1 MADTSVPAQA
11 VAIIGMAGR
20 FPGAPDTDTFWAA
33 IRDGREC
40 IVDLDA
46 AALQAAGVDAAT
58 AARPGYVRRAAVMA
72 AVEDFDEAYFG
83 ITPGDAQLKDPQHKA
98 LLECSETALQDAG
111 YVAATYPGLIAI
123 YASVGTSGYLYQHLL
138 ASPDIVHRV
147 GVHPLYLHNEK
158 DFAPTFVSYTLGLRG
173 PSLNVNCGCSSS
185 LAAVHLACRSL
196 LQYETDMA
204 LAGAASILATQTSG
218 YAYNEGGIL
227 SPDGHCRPFDAAA
240 AGTLPGS
247 GVGMVVLKRL
257 EDAIADGDHIHAVIR
272 GSAMNNDGRG
282 KIGFTAPSPEGQARV
297 IREALLV
304 SAVDPAEV
312 DYIEAHGTGT
322 RLGDPIELDALHAT
336 YGAGGTQPCHLGS
349 LKANIGHLNAASGV
363 AGLIKAS
370 LSLAHGL
377 IPPQVGFVTPNPALQ
392 LSGSRFRIA
401 ANPAPWP
408 TRARPRRAGI
418 SSFGIGGTNVHAVLE
433 QAPPRA
439 PGREGG
445 IHVLPVS
452 ALDEVALAQSSAALA
467 AHLQA
472 NAGLAL
478 CDVAHT
484 LQQGRRMLPLRR
496 AVVARTLEDA
506 VEALRRPDAG
516 TRVAQP
522 GARVAMLFPG
532 QGSQYPGM
540 AAALHA
546 ADPAFRDAFDA
557 GEQLLRR
564 LLPHDLRA
572 LLLQPGDGAA
582 AECLRQTEVAQPA
595 IFLVSHALA
604 KAWQARGL
612 EADAMLGH
620 SLGEY
625 VAATLAGVF
634 DLADALT
641 LVVAR
646 GRVMQETPQGAMLS
660 VALPADALAPLLPQ
674 GVTIAAYNAPGHC
687 VVAGTAA
694 DIDALD
700 TQLASTIAR
709 RRLVTS
715 HAFHSPL
722 VESAVPAFRAVL
734 DSVRMRPA
742 VRPFV
747 SNVTGDWVDAGHC
760 ARSDYW
766 VDHLRSPVR
775 FDRAVRTLL
784 AGGSDL
790 LLEVGPGQGLT
801 SLVRHSLADGAH
813 AAVALSTLGH
823 PAAVGDEAAAMAR
836 AHAQLWCHGAGVVWN
851 VPPAGERRRV
861 PLPTYPYQ
869 RRRHWVERPGMAA
882 PPKAAVVPSTQA
894 AAQPRHETAPVSGDA
909 LASLLLTLCAERL
922 GRAHAGPADNFF
934 DLGGDSLVATQLI
947 AHLRAATGSR
957 ITLDQFLSAPT
968 LGDVVERA
976 RQASPAPAATPL
988 PDVSPLDAAQR
999 TRKVALSAAQQRM
1012 WFFERHEGGAG
1023 ANTILT
1029 TARLSGRVDH
1039 AALCAAFEALVAN
1052 HAPLRT
1058 AFFEEDGR
1066 PWQRVLPAATVD
1078 IERVTVAQGPLQ
1090 TGEVDRILGD
1100 FAARPFDLEQG
1111 GLIRVLL
1118 VSLGEDDLVLAV
1130 ALHHIVGDSWSM
1142 GVLIADL
1149 QAHYLRSIGAADGP
1163 APGVRSPDAIDVAAW
1178 QRSPQWQA
1186 MASGQ
1191 LAYWTQTLAGA
1202 QTHASIA
1209 DPARRSVERSFDGRV
1224 VTRQLDASLE
1234 SAIAGFVRQRRT
1246 TRFSLYLAAYAL
1258 LLAQE
1263 SGAGD
1268 IVIGTDVANRTRPE
1282 MEGMIGFFVNL
1293 LALRVRLQ
1301 PGEQVDAYLARVQA
1315 LAIDGHSN
1323 QDVPFDQVVAALD
1336 LPRDRRF
1343 APLFQHKLVLQN
1355 APVPPLQL
1363 PGVQVLAW
1371 PHARESAELDMVVT
1385 GWSNDAGAGL
1395 RIEYNRLL
1403 FDADAGERWLDK
1415 LCLLLQ
1421 RLVEQTG
1428 VPVDALLAELHA
1440 ADQAR
1445 REQDERLAAGRIGMV
1460 KRRPISGKVAAQAD
1474 RSEA

>member
-1 MADTSVPAQA
+1 MSEPSVPAQA

-20 FPGAPDTDTFWAA
+20 FPASPDIDTFWAA

-40 IVDLDA
+40 ITDLDT
-46 AALQAAGVDAAT
+46 AALEAAGVDAAT
-58 AARPGYVRRAAVMA
+58 AAQPGYVRRAAVMDG
-72 AVEDFDEAYFG
+72 VEDFDDAYFG

-111 YVAATYPGLIAI
+111 YVAGTYPGLIAI

-138 ASPDIVHRV
+138 ASPDIVRMV

-196 LQYETDMA
+196 LQYETDIA

-304 SAVDPAEV
+304 SEVDPAEV

-336 YGAGGTQPCHLGS
+336 YGAGGAQPCHLGS

-363 AGLIKAS
+363 AGLIKAT

-392 LSGSRFRIA
+392 LTGSRFRIA
-401 ANPAPWP
+401 ANGTSWP
-408 TRARPRRAGI
+408 NRSRPRRAGI

-433 QAPPRA
+433 EAPRRV
-439 PGREGG
+439 PGCDGG
-445 IHVLPVS
+445 VHVLALS
-452 ALDEVALAQSSAALA
+452 ALDAVALERSSAALA
-467 AHLQA
+467 SHLQTHP
-472 NAGLAL
+472 GLAL
-478 CDVAHT
+478 GDVAHT
-484 LQQGRRMLPLRR
+484 LQQGRRVLPLRR
-496 AVVARTLEDA
+496 AVVARTIEEA
-506 VEALRRPDAG
+506 VQALQRPDGG
-516 TRVAQP
+516 TRAAQP
-522 GARVAMLFPG
+522 AARVAMLFPG

-540 AAALHA
+540 AAAMHA

-557 GEQLLRR
+557 GERLLQGM
-564 LLPHDLRA
+564 LPHDLRA
-572 LLLQPGDGAA
+572 LLLQPGDEAA
-582 AECLRQTEVAQPA
+582 AERLRQTELAQPA
-595 IFLVSHALA
+595 IFLVSYALA

-612 EADAMLGH
+612 DADAMLGH

-634 DLADALT
+634 DLADALK

-646 GRVMQETPQGAMLS
+646 GRMMQATPQGAMLS
-660 VALPADALAPLLPQ
+660 VAVPADALAPLLPE

-687 VVAGTAA
+687 VVAGTTAA
-694 DIDALD
+694 IDALEA
-700 TQLASTIAR
+700 QLAPPIAR
-709 RRLVTS
+709 RRLMTS
-715 HAFHSPL
+715 HGFHSPL
-722 VESAVPAFRAVL
+722 VEGAVPGFRAVL
-734 DSVRMRPA
+734 DTVRMRPA
-742 VRPFV
+742 VRRFV
-747 SNVTGDWVDAGHC
+747 SNITGDWVDAERC

-775 FDRAVRTLL
+775 FDRAVQTLL
-784 AGGSDL
+784 ASGSDL

-801 SLVRHSLADGAH
+801 SLARHTVAGGAY
-813 AAVALSTLGH
+813 AAVALSSLGH
-823 PAAVGDEAAAMAR
+823 PAAAGEEAVAMAR
-836 AHAQLWCHGAGVVWN
+836 AHAQLWCHGAGVVWSL
-851 VPPAGERRRV
+851 PPAGQRRRV

-869 RRRHWVERPGMAA
+869 RRRHWVDRAGITPRPQAPALSAEAVAQERREAA
-882 PPKAAVVPSTQA
+882 PLSA
-894 AAQPRHETAPVSGDA
+894 DA
-909 LASLLLTLCAERL
+909 LPSLLLTLCAERL
-922 GRAHAGPADNFF
+922 GRSHVGPEDNFF

-957 ITLDQFLSAPT
+957 ITLDQFLSAAT
-968 LGDVVERA
+968 LGEVVERV
-976 RQASPAPAATPL
+976 RQASPAPVATPL
-988 PDVSPLDAAQR
+988 PDLSALDDAQR
-999 TRKVALSAAQQRM
+999 ARKVPLSAAQQRM

-1029 TARLSGRVDH
+1029 TARLSGPVDQ

-1058 AFFEEDGR
+1058 AFFDEDGR

-1078 IERVTVAQGPLQ
+1078 IERIEVAQGPLQ
-1090 TGEVDRILGD
+1090 AEHVDQILGS
-1100 FAARPFDLEQG
+1100 FAARPFDLAQG

-1118 VSLGEDDLVLAV
+1118 VALGEDDLVLAV

-1142 GVLIADL
+1142 GVLIGDL
-1149 QAHYLRSIGAADGP
+1149 QAHYLHRIGAIAGP
-1163 APGVRSPDAIDVAAW
+1163 VPAARSPDAIDVAAW
-1178 QRSPQWQA
+1178 QQSPQWQA
-1186 MASGQ
+1186 MAGGQ
-1191 LAYWTQTLAGA
+1191 LAYWTQALAGA
-1202 QTHASIA
+1202 DTHASIA
-1209 DPARRSVERSFDGRV
+1209 DPARRSAERSFEGRV
-1224 VTRQLDASLE
+1224 VTLQLDAALE
-1234 SAIAGFVRQRRT
+1234 SAIAGFLRRRRT

-1268 IVIGTDVANRTRPE
+1268 IVVGTDVANRTRPE

-1301 PGEQVDAYLARVQA
+1301 AGEGVDAYLSRVQA
-1315 LAIDGHSN
+1315 LAIEGHSN
-1323 QDVPFDQVVAALD
+1323 QDVPFDQVVAALA

-1371 PHARESAELDMVVT
+1371 PHVRESAELDMVVT

-1415 LCLLLQ
+1415 LCLLLR
-1421 RLVEQTG
+1421 RLVEQTDL
-1428 VPVDALLAELHA
+1428 PVDALLAELRTG
-1440 ADQAR
+1440 DQAR
-1445 REQDERLAAGRIGMV
+1445 RQQDERLAAGRIGVV

>member
-1 MADTSVPAQA
+1 MSETSLPAQA

-20 FPGAPDTDTFWAA
+20 FPGSADTAAFWAS
-33 IRDGREC
+33 IREGREC

-46 AALQAAGVDAAT
+46 AALQAAGVDADT
-58 AARPGYVRRAAVMA
+58 AAQPGYVRRAAVME
-72 AVEDFDEAYFG
+72 AVEDFDDAYFG
-83 ITPGDAQLKDPQHKA
+83 ITPGDARLKDPQHRA

-111 YVAATYPGLIAI
+111 YVAGTYPGLIAI

-138 ASPDIVHRV
+138 ASPDIVRKV

-196 LQYETDMA
+196 LQYETDIA

-247 GVGMVVLKRL
+247 GVGMVALKRL

-304 SAVDPAEV
+304 SDVDPAEV

-336 YGAGGTQPCHLGS
+336 YGAAGTQPCHVGS

-363 AGLIKAS
+363 AGLIKAT
-370 LSLAHGL
+370 LSLAHGQ
-377 IPPQVGFVTPNPALQ
+377 IPPQVGFATPNPALQ
-392 LSGSRFRIA
+392 LTGSRFRIA
-401 ANPAPWP
+401 ADGAPWP
-408 TRARPRRAGI
+408 TRSQPRRAGI

-439 PGREGG
+439 PGPSGG
-445 IHVLPVS
+445 VHVLALS
-452 ALDEVALAQSSAALA
+452 ALDATALAQLSAALA

-472 NAGLAL
+472 NPGLAL
-478 CDVAHT
+478 ADVAHT
-484 LQQGRRMLPLRR
+484 LQHGRRVLPLRR
-496 AVVARTLEDA
+496 AVVARTLEEAVDA
-506 VEALRRPDAG
+506 LQRPDGG
-516 TRVAQP
+516 TRAAQP
-522 GARVAMLFPG
+522 SARVAMLFPG

-540 AAALHA
+540 AAAMHA

-557 GEQLLRR
+557 GEQLLQGM
-564 LLPHDLRA
+564 LPHDVRS
-572 LLLQPGDGAA
+572 LLLQPGDATAA
-582 AECLRQTEVAQPA
+582 DRLRQTEVAQPA
-595 IFLVSHALA
+595 IFLVSYALA
-604 KAWQARGL
+604 RAWQARGL

-634 DLADALT
+634 DLADALR

-646 GRVMQETPQGAMLS
+646 GRVMQATPQGAMLS
-660 VALPADALAPLLPQ
+660 VALPAGALAPLLPE

-700 TQLASTIAR
+700 AQLATAIAR

-722 VESAVPAFRAVL
+722 VEDAVPAFRAVL
-734 DSVRMRPA
+734 DTVRMHPA
-742 VRPFV
+742 SRPFV
-747 SNVTGDWVDAGHC
+747 SNVTGDWIDAAHC
-760 ARSDYW
+760 ARPDYW

-775 FDRAVRTLL
+775 FDRALRTLL
-784 AGGSDL
+784 DGGIDL

-801 SLVRHSLADGAH
+801 SLARHSLADGAH
-813 AAVALSTLGH
+813 TAAALSSLGH
-823 PAAVGDEAAAMAR
+823 AAAMGDEAVAMAR
-836 AHAQLWCHGAGVVWN
+836 AHAQLWCHGAGVVWSL
-851 VPPAGERRRV
+851 PPAGQRRRV

-869 RRRHWVERPGMAA
+869 RRRHWVDRPGMA
-882 PPKAAVVPSTQA
+882 PPQATQA
-894 AAQPRHETAPVSGDA
+894 PTPAPAQAGRGTAPVSGDA
-909 LASLLLTLCAERL
+909 VESLLLTLCAERL
-922 GRAHAGPADNFF
+922 GRSQVGLADNFF

-947 AHLRAATGSR
+947 AHLRSATGST
-957 ITLDQFLSAPT
+957 ITLDRFLSAAT
-968 LGDVVERA
+968 LGEVAERV
-976 RQASPAPAATPL
+976 RQAAPASVATPL
-988 PDVSPLDAAQR
+988 PALTALDAAQR
-999 TRKVALSAAQQRM
+999 ARKVALSAAQQRM

-1029 TARLSGRVDH
+1029 TARLGGRVDH
-1039 AALCAAFEALVAN
+1039 AALCAAFETLVAT

-1066 PWQRVLPAATVD
+1066 PWQRVLPIATVD
-1078 IERVTVAQGPLQ
+1078 IERIAVAPGPEQ
-1090 TGEVDRILGD
+1090 AEEVDRRLEI

-1111 GLIRVLL
+1111 PLIRVLL
-1118 VSLGEDDLVLAV
+1118 VALGEDDLVLAV

-1142 GVLIADL
+1142 GVLIGDL
-1149 QAHYLRSIGAADGP
+1149 QAQYLRGIGAVDGA
-1163 APGVRSPDAIDVAAW
+1163 APVARSPDAIDVAAW
-1178 QRSPQWQA
+1178 QQSPQWQG
-1186 MASGQ
+1186 MAGGQ
-1191 LAYWTQTLAGA
+1191 LAYWTATLAGA
-1202 QTHASIA
+1202 DTHASIA
-1209 DPARRSVERSFDGRV
+1209 DPARRRVERSFDGRV
-1224 VTRQLDASLE
+1224 VTRQLDAALE

-1268 IVIGTDVANRTRPE
+1268 IVVGTDVANRTRPE

-1301 PGEQVDAYLARVQA
+1301 PGEQVDAYLSRVQA
-1315 LAIDGHSN
+1315 LAIEGHSN
-1323 QDVPFDQVVAALD
+1323 QDVPFDQVVAALE

-1363 PGVQVLAW
+1363 PGVQVLPW

-1385 GWSNDAGAGL
+1385 GWSNEAGAGL

-1415 LCLLLQ
+1415 LCLLLR
-1421 RLVEQTG
+1421 RLVEQTAM
-1428 VPVDALLAELHA
+1428 PVDVLLAELQA

-1445 REQDERLAAGRIGMV
+1445 RQEQERMAAGRIGVV
-1460 KRRPISGKVAAQAD
+1460 KRRPISGTVAAQAD